1 MLKKTLLFILSF
13 LAATALA
20 WAEVDVNKA
29 DQAALD
35 GVRGIG
41 PSMSKRILEER
52 QKGGAFKDWA
62 DLEQRVKGIKD
73 KAAVKLSAN
82 GLTVNGQAKAGAAA
96 TAPKDG
102 RQGKSSRAE
111 NKAGEGA
118 RRSGKSDDKA
128 AEKMTDKPADKALE
142 KAAAGK

>member
-13 LAATALA
+13 FAATALA

-62 DLEQRVKGIKD
+62 DLEKRVKGIKD

-96 TAPKDG
+96 PAAKE
-102 RQGKSSRAE
+102 GKASRAE
-111 NKAGEGA
+111 NKGKEGSA
-118 RRSGKSDDKA
+118 KSAKSDDKP
-128 AEKMTDKPADKALE
+128 AEKGADKSADKAQD
-142 KAAAGK
+142 KAGGK

>member
-13 LAATALA
+13 FAATALA

-62 DLEQRVKGIKD
+62 DLEKRVKGIKD
-73 KAAVKLSAN
+73 KAAVKLSGN

-96 TAPKDG
+96 PAAKEGKAAKAP
-102 RQGKSSRAE
+102 RAE
-111 NKAGEGA
+111 NKAKEA
-118 RRSGKSDDKA
+118 EPKPAKSEDKMA
-128 AEKMTDKPADKALE
+128 DKPA
-142 KAAAGK
+142 AGK

>member
-13 LAATALA
+13 FAATALA

-62 DLEQRVKGIKD
+62 DLEKRVKGIKD

-82 GLTVNGQAKAGAAA
+82 GLTVNGQAKTGAAA
-96 TAPKDG
+96 PAAKE
-102 RQGKSSRAE
+102 GKASRAE
-111 NKAGEGA
+111 SKGKEGA
-118 RRSGKSDDKA
+118 AKSGKSDDKT
-128 AEKMTDKPADKALE
+128 AEKGADKAQD
-142 KAAAGK
+142 KAGGK

>member
-1 MLKKTLLFILSF
+1 MLQKTLLFILSF
-13 LAATALA
+13 FAATALA

-62 DLEQRVKGIKD
+62 DLEKRVKGIKD

-96 TAPKDG
+96 PAAKDG
-102 RQGKSSRAE
+102 KPAKAPRAE
-111 NKAGEGA
+111 NKAKEA
-118 RRSGKSDDKA
+118 EAKPAKVEEKA
-128 AEKMTDKPADKALE
+128 ADKPA
-142 KAAAGK
+142 AGK

>member
-13 LAATALA
+13 FAATALA

-41 PSMSKRILEER
+41 PAMSKRILEER
-52 QKGGAFKDWA
+52 QKGGAFKDWS
-62 DLEQRVKGIKD
+62 DLEMRVKGIKD

-82 GLTVNGQAKAGAAA
+82 GLTVNGQAKAGTAIPAA
-96 TAPKDG
+96 KE
-102 RQGKSSRAE
+102 GKESKKPRAE
-111 NKAGEGA
+111 NKAMDGGA
-118 RRSGKSDDKA
+118 KAGKAEEKA
-128 AEKMTDKPADKALE
+128 ADKAPE
-142 KAAAGK
+142 KTATGK